1 MGVFVVGRRFLK
13 WMTALWGSETCLA
26 GQKRR
31 RAAAVQK
38 NPCFRFPAFRFFPF
52 RFAPLAS
59 WRLNRSFPFSAF
71 RLPQLARPPKRAK
84 RTKAKV
90 KTTEQLL
97 FSFCAFCVFLRL
109 SFFSL
114 PVFLG
119 GLGDLAVKPRS
130 RFSLSQLYFPIGVH
144 SAGDYIL
151 TMNRHIMSGLL
162 AALGVVA
169 AAHAEVAPLA
179 DNPYAAIVSR
189 NAFGLVP
196 IPTNPPVDPT
206 PKVAPPKIT
215 PNGIMDIFG
224 NLQALFK
231 APLPAKP
238 GQPPH
243 DESYVLSVGESQ
255 DDIEVT
261 KIDKVAGTITFNN
274 HGEVQEL
281 PLVTGV
287 ATSSAAPAG
296 GGGAAAGGPMGGRP
310 TGGGGPGNAGM
321 PFPAAGGAANNYNPN
336 PPQGNAGAAG
346 NPMSGGGPSFG
357 AAQNGAVPNSNSQSQ
372 EPLSPENQI
381 LLLEA
386 QRMKAKAENNP
397 MAAILPPLSPKL
409 NKELYGNEAGPPG
422 P

>member
-1 MGVFVVGRRFLK
+1 
-13 WMTALWGSETCLA
+13 
-26 GQKRR
+26 
-31 RAAAVQK
+31 
-38 NPCFRFPAFRFFPF
+38 
-52 RFAPLAS
+52 
-59 WRLNRSFPFSAF
+59 
-71 RLPQLARPPKRAK
+71 
-84 RTKAKV
+84 
-90 KTTEQLL
+90 
-97 FSFCAFCVFLRL
+97 
-109 SFFSL
+109 
-114 PVFLG
+114 
-119 GLGDLAVKPRS
+119 
-130 RFSLSQLYFPIGVH
+130 
-144 SAGDYIL
+144 
-151 TMNRHIMSGLL
+151 MNRHIISGLL

-255 DDIEVT
+255 DDIAVT
-261 KIDKVAGTITFNN
+261 KIDKVAGIITFNN

-296 GGGAAAGGPMGGRP
+296 GGAAAAGGPMGGRP

-346 NPMSGGGPSFG
+346 QPNSAGGMPSFG
-357 AAQNGAVPNSNSQSQ
+357 STGNSAASATGSPARPNAVNMNVDPTQ
-372 EPLSPENQI
+372 EILSPEAQI
-381 LLLEA
+381 LMIEK
-386 QRMKAKAENNP
+386 QRMEMEAKGDPA
-397 MAAILPPLSPKL
+397 AAILPRTPLTGQIQ
-409 NKELYGNEAGPPG
+409 N
-422 P
+422 

>member
-1 MGVFVVGRRFLK
+1 
-13 WMTALWGSETCLA
+13 
-26 GQKRR
+26 
-31 RAAAVQK
+31 
-38 NPCFRFPAFRFFPF
+38 
-52 RFAPLAS
+52 
-59 WRLNRSFPFSAF
+59 
-71 RLPQLARPPKRAK
+71 
-84 RTKAKV
+84 
-90 KTTEQLL
+90 
-97 FSFCAFCVFLRL
+97 
-109 SFFSL
+109 
-114 PVFLG
+114 
-119 GLGDLAVKPRS
+119 
-130 RFSLSQLYFPIGVH
+130 
-144 SAGDYIL
+144 
-151 TMNRHIMSGLL
+151 MSGLL